1 MALDTVQNYI
11 EKMGKHIKDDKVIS
25 AKSLKKIEND
35 LNRQADYWSRMTQ
48 AGEKTGQKKII
59 KGNVKTK
66 DNQIPILSG
75 TSKDH
80 KKCDDEKVGPE
91 LRPIMGAMIGPNIG
105 LAKFGNLIVR
115 KVADEAD
122 IGHVSK
128 STEETVA
135 KIEEY
140 NKDRS
145 SLNPRGKKVIIGSM
159 DVIKWYPNTKAEPS
173 AKVIRSM
180 VEESEIDFEGFD
192 IDVVSQYLG
201 EYLTEKKN

>member
-1 MALDTVQNYI
+1 
-11 EKMGKHIKDDKVIS
+11 
-25 AKSLKKIEND
+25 
-35 LNRQADYWSRMTQ
+35 
-48 AGEKTGQKKII
+48 
-59 KGNVKTK
+59 
-66 DNQIPILSG
+66 
-75 TSKDH
+75 
-80 KKCDDEKVGPE
+80 
-91 LRPIMGAMIGPNIG
+91 MGAMIGPNIG
-105 LAKFGNLIVR
+105 LAKFGNLIIR

-145 SLNPRGKKVIIGSM
+145 NLNPRGKKVIIGSM

-173 AKVIRSM
+173 AKAIRNM

-201 EYLTEKKN
+201 EYLTEKEIRDEGMEEILYIKKVKPKKQSKKIKKKYVKNVTKKHVNNPKSKPMNKKNTVYSSKMKTDDVTPVSDDE